1 MTPLKFIFLYLPAC
15 FAYYTFIYSL
25 LIMAGWVAN
34 PNELNPN
41 DYEPVAQK
49 TLQDGR
55 QVTYHVAK

>member
-1 MTPLKFIFLYLPAC
+1 
-15 FAYYTFIYSL
+15 
-25 LIMAGWVAN
+25 MAGWASN
-34 PNELNPN
+34 PNELNPD